1 MESNRPIIQHIEV
14 LRRIE
19 REIEL
24 DGGLRR
30 AAASL
35 KISPQYISSVLRGH
49 RNIGPKLLRS
59 LKLRRRIVKT
69 VTYEDMGANR
79 G

>member
-1 MESNRPIIQHIEV
+1 MQHAEV

-19 REIEL
+19 REVEL
-24 DGGLRR
+24 NGSLRR
-30 AAASL
+30 AAVMLSV
-35 KISPQYISSVLRGH
+35 SPQYLSAVLNDDRA
-49 RNIGPKLLRS
+49 IGPKLLKA

-69 VTYEDMGANR
+69 VTYEEARR